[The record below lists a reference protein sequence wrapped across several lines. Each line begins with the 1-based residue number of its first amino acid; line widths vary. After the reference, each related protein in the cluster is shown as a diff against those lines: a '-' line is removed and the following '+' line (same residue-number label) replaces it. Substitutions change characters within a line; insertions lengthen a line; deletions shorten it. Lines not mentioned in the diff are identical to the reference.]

1 MTTKKVAI
9 GAKPTA
15 KPQPATSDAWVND
28 RKTDEERTKRL
39 TIDVPASLHA
49 QIKASCAM
57 RGTKMVDEI
66 TAILED
72 KFSHVSGTV

>member
-15 KPQPATSDAWVND
+15 KSQPATSDAWVSE
-28 RKTDEERTKRL
+28 RKPDAEPTKRL
-39 TIDVPASLHA
+39 TLDVPASLHA
-49 QIKASCAM
+49 KIKASCAM

-72 KFSHVSGTV
+72 KFSHVSGMT